1 MSIRLE
7 KIERIF
13 LIALIVVASFLRLY
27 RFKDFMEF
35 LGDQG
40 RDAII
45 AKQILVDHHLTL
57 LGPGT
62 SVGSMYLG
70 PLYYY
75 FMVPFL
81 AITYPDPVG
90 PALAVCILGILTV
103 ALMYILGRELIGK
116 SGAAFASVLF
126 AFSPIAVKL
135 SRFSWQP
142 TPAPIVGLIM
152 LWSSYKAIK
161 GNKWYWLVSWICF
174 IVLTQL
180 HYVALLSLIPNGVMF
195 LFDIY
200 KNRRNKKHLIVY
212 LKVIGISFLV
222 FLFSILPLVLFD
234 IRHDH
239 LVLRGFTS
247 FFNEQKHQSLS
258 LSKKIN
264 QMYADSHGVG
274 MKIVLETLG
283 FSKEHRLLNTY
294 ILFGVIF
301 ITILR
306 LFHERKKKHESFLG
320 ISMISLWVFTTVI
333 GLVYYR
339 NTIYDHYYAFA
350 FPAIFFLIGY
360 ISAKISQLHKVLA
373 LSVVI
378 CVGVL
383 AYFNVMTMSY
393 WNRSRPFGI
402 YDVQQ
407 IVESALPYVNQ
418 GETYNIAL
426 LNDNREYMGMK
437 YRYFFEVSG
446 KTPKSQYDYKDLNKL
461 IVIVENNEEP
471 LNAPIYEV
479 QEFKQEVL
487 SPVLEKQLT
496 YNGVVN
502 IYIYKRP

>member
-7 KIERIF
+7 KIERLF
-13 LIALIVVASFLRLY
+13 LIALIIVASFLRLY

-90 PALAVCILGILTV
+90 PALAVSLLGILTV
-103 ALMYILGRELIGK
+103 ALMYILGRDLIGK
-116 SGAAFASVLF
+116 TGAAFSAVLF

-142 TPAPIVGLIM
+142 NPAPIVGLLM
-152 LWSSYKAIK
+152 LWSSYRALK

-174 IVLTQL
+174 VVLTQL
-180 HYVALLSLIPNGVMF
+180 HYVALLSLVPNGIMF
-195 LFDIY
+195 LYDVY
-200 KNRRNKKHLIVY
+200 KNRKNKKNGVVY
-212 LKVIGISFLV
+212 LKVIGLSFLA
-222 FLFSILPLVLFD
+222 FLFSLLPLVLFD
-234 IRHDH
+234 LRHDH
-239 LVLRGFTS
+239 LVLKGFTS
-247 FFNEQKHQSLS
+247 FFDEQKQQSLS
-258 LSKKIN
+258 VSKKIT
-264 QMYADSHGVG
+264 QMYADAHGVG
-274 MKIVLETLG
+274 MKIVLETIG
-283 FSKEHRLLNTY
+283 FSKEHRVLNTY
-294 ILFGVIF
+294 VLFGVVLLTLIQ
-301 ITILR
+301 LR
-306 LFHERKKKHESFLG
+306 HERKKKHEYFIG
-320 ISMISLWVFTTVI
+320 ISIISLWVFMTVF

-350 FPAIFFLIGY
+350 FPVIFLLIGY
-360 ISAKISQLHKVLA
+360 LLAKLLKLHLIFAIGSIAGV
-373 LSVVI
+373 
-378 CVGVL
+378 CVL
-383 AYFNVMTMSY
+383 AYSNFVTMSY

-402 YDVQQ
+402 SDVQQ
-407 IVESALPYVNQ
+407 IVESALPYVNH
-418 GETYNIAL
+418 GERYNIAL

-446 KTPKSQYDYKDLNKL
+446 KTPKSQYEYQELDKL
-461 IVIVENNEEP
+461 IIIVENNEEP

-479 QEFKQEVL
+479 QQFKQEVL